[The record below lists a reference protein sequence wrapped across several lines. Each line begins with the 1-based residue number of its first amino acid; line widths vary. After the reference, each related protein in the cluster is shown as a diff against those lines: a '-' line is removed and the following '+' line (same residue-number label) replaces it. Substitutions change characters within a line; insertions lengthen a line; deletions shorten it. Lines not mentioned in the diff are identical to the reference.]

1 MKFVNILKS
10 MKYMYRLV
18 IKFAFNTCHSEFI
31 SESIFKNLKVI
42 FVISLL
48 FFLFSGACAQQPK
61 QLFQQANQAYQA
73 QDFQQAI
80 DLYQKILGQGYQG
93 KEIYYNLGN
102 TYFRLNNLGQ
112 AILNYEKALKL
123 DPNDPDIRYNLELAN
138 LRVVDRLE
146 LPPRFFLFDWW
157 DSLKTYFSLGQLT
170 RLVAGLFILSILLV
184 VFWLFTRRYR
194 LRRWLLTGTII
205 SGILLFFWTYIL
217 VKQSETYR
225 NNRQAVVLTPTI
237 TVMSAPDEVSTD
249 VFLLH
254 EGVKIRL
261 DEQRETWVKISLP
274 DGKSGWIK
282 TGDIGII

>member
-1 MKFVNILKS
+1 MNLLKS
-10 MKYMYRLV
+10 LKYMYRLF
-18 IKFAFNTCHSEFI
+18 IKFIFGICHSELV
-31 SESIFKNLKVI
+31 SESVFNNLKVI
-42 FVISLL
+42 SVISLS
-48 FFLFSGACAQQPK
+48 FFLFSGANAQQPEK
-61 QLFQQANQAYQA
+61 LFQQANQAYQT

-102 TYFRLNNLGQ
+102 AYFRLNNLGQ

-123 DPNDPDIRYNLELAN
+123 NPNDPDIHYNLELAN

-146 LPPRFFLFDWW
+146 LPPRFFLFVWW
-157 DSLKTYFSLGQLT
+157 DSLKTYFSLTQLT
-170 RLVAGLFILSILLV
+170 RLVAVLFTLSIVLLVLWLFI
-184 VFWLFTRRYR
+184 RRYR

-205 SGILLFFWTYIL
+205 GGLLFIFWGYIL
-217 VKQSETYR
+217 ILQSEGYR
-225 NNRQAVVLTPTI
+225 NRHQAIVLTPTV
-237 TVMSAPDEVSTD
+237 TVMSAPDEASTD

-254 EGVKIRL
+254 EGVKIRM
-261 DEQRETWVKISLP
+261 DEQRESWVKISLP

>member
-1 MKFVNILKS
+1 LIYKRRILSNTFRFVMNFINDFCNS
-10 MKYMYRLV
+10 ELV
-18 IKFAFNTCHSEFI
+18 L
-31 SESIFKNLKVI
+31 ESRFRNLKAI
-42 FVISLL
+42 PILSL
-48 FFLFSGACAQQPK
+48 FFLLYTGVYAQQPK

-102 TYFRLNNLGQ
+102 AYFRLNNLGQ

-123 DPNDPDIRYNLELAN
+123 DPNDPDVRYNLELAN

-194 LRRWLLTGTII
+194 LRRWLLTGMII
-205 SGILLFFWTYIL
+205 CSILFFFWTYIL
-217 VKQSETYR
+217 IKQSETFR
-225 NNRQAVVLTPTI
+225 NHRQAVVLTPSI
-237 TVMSAPDEVSTD
+237 TVMSAPDEASTD